1 MPDDK
6 AANAGLSGAAAIEVA
21 ASALAERGHQTGTC
35 HNCDA
40 PTIAAYCA
48 VCGQERDTHRRSVL
62 NLLRDLVE
70 DIVSFDSR
78 ILRTALA
85 LLLEPGE
92 LPKAFREGRT
102 IRYMPAL
109 RLYFF
114 VSLAFFLILSMTG
127 IALMQLEVTATPT
140 KIIRDAK
147 GNYFIPNPA
156 SDSND
161 ADTRLFSPLIP
172 TTKERATRPGGL
184 YSFSTSEHFF
194 SRIGAYRST
203 LTNAQREQLMED
215 NSFSVKVVRLR
226 PESPPKKEDVEKA
239 RKLEGAI
246 KKGVYDGMSRIASDP
261 AALNGPLTTWIP
273 RILFLLLPLYALL
286 LATFYW
292 RQRKTFYFV
301 DHLIFSLSVHTFL
314 FVVLIVDIGL
324 AQIVPAD
331 IVAWLTLIAVGVYI
345 FIAMKRFYEQGWVW
359 TTIKFGAVSFIYSVF
374 FLAPALAGA
383 IALSFFGGSF
393 G

>member
-1 MPDDK
+1 MSNAKSAVAKLDGASAIEK
-6 AANAGLSGAAAIEVA
+6 AASV
-21 ASALAERGHQTGTC
+21 LAEHGHETGTC
-35 HNCDA
+35 HNCTV
-40 PTIAAYCA
+40 PTIGPYCA
-48 VCGQERDTHRRSVL
+48 VCGQERDTHRRSVY
-62 NLLRDLVE
+62 NLVRDLIE

-78 ILRTALA
+78 ILRTAMA

-92 LPKAFREGRT
+92 IPKAFREGRT

-140 KIIRDAK
+140 KITRDVN
-147 GNYFIPNPA
+147 GNYFMPNPA
-156 SDSND
+156 YDPND
-161 ADTRLFSPLIP
+161 RDTHMFKPMIEIARD
-172 TTKERATRPGGL
+172 RATRPGGL
-184 YSFSTSEHFF
+184 FNFSTTAHYF

-203 LTNAQREQLMED
+203 LTSAQRAQLVED
-215 NSFSVKVVRLR
+215 NSFNVVVVPLRGVKNA
-226 PESPPKKEDVEKA
+226 KKADIERAQKMGGE
-239 RKLEGAI
+239 I
-246 KKGVYDGMSRIASDP
+246 KKGIYGGISRIAADP

-273 RILFLLLPLYALL
+273 RILFALLPAYALL
-286 LATFYW
+286 LAVFYW
-292 RQRKTFYFV
+292 RQRRKFYFV

-331 IVAWLTLIAVGVYI
+331 IVAWLTLIALGVYI

-359 TTIKFGAVSFIYSVF
+359 TTIKFGAVSFLYSAF
-374 FLAPALAGA
+374 FLAPALGGA
-383 IALSFFGGSF
+383 IALSFFGGSL